1 MELQAALPW
10 HRDNWRRLQA
20 ARDSQRLPHAL
31 LLRGPAGVGKQ
42 YFAERL
48 AASLLCLS
56 PGVDGEPCGACRGCH
71 LYRVDTHPDLIRLAP
86 AESGKPIT
94 VDSIRDYCFGNVS
107 KPQLGGFQ
115 VMLMFAAEQMN
126 TAAANA
132 FLKTLEEP
140 ASDSLLILYASR
152 PERLPATIRSRCQAV
167 DFATPDPATPAG
179 QGARAWLDT
188 RTGTP
193 ERLDTALAISAGAPF
208 TARALLDEEGR
219 LDERDRALQA
229 YLKLLG
235 QRADPIALAA
245 DWQQLDSDWL
255 SRWWNGW
262 LLDLSILGTATRAPR
277 LFNPDFRADLQAVA
291 QTLDLAKLH
300 RLLQQVLKLRGEL
313 QQQLNKQLLLER
325 LLIEST
331 NLKRV

>member
-10 HRDNWRRLQA
+10 HEDNWRRLRS

-31 LLRGPAGVGKQ
+31 LLRGPAGLGKQ
-42 YFAERL
+42 RFAERL

-56 PGVDGEPCGACRGCH
+56 PGADGEPCGECRGCH
-71 LYRVDTHPDLIRLAP
+71 LYRVDTHPDLVRLAP
-86 AESGKPIT
+86 AEAGKPIT

-107 KPQLGGFQ
+107 KPQVGGFQ

-140 ASDSLLILYASR
+140 ASESLMILCASR

-167 DFATPDPATPAG
+167 DFATPDAMTQAG
-179 QGARAWLDT
+179 RSARDWLDKE
-188 RTGTP
+188 TGAP

-208 TARALLDEEGR
+208 TARALLGEEGR
-219 LDERDRALQA
+219 LAERDQALRA
-229 YLKLLG
+229 YLELLAR
-235 QRADPIALAA
+235 RADPIALAA

-262 LLDLSILGTATRAPR
+262 LLDLSILGMSTRAPR

-291 QTLDLAKLH
+291 QTLDLTKLH
-300 RLLQQVLKLRGEL
+300 RLLQQVLKLRGQL

-331 NLKRV
+331 NLKKV